1 MYIYF
6 SIMLKGKSK
15 TSTSDVIPA
24 IANFIGEAYFQEDIQ
39 DLPNDMLE
47 IFELFL
53 ETEQANCQLIRSK
66 MLRCLKTARTLDKT
80 LAVFTKE
87 QVIEACE
94 KLNYN

>member
-1 MYIYF
+1 
-6 SIMLKGKSK
+6 MLKGKLK
-15 TSTSDVIPA
+15 TSNLDVIPA

-39 DLPNDMLE
+39 DLPIDMLE

-53 ETEQANCQLIRSK
+53 ETEQANSQIIRAK

-80 LAVFTKE
+80 LSIFTKK

-94 KLNYN
+94 KLNLN